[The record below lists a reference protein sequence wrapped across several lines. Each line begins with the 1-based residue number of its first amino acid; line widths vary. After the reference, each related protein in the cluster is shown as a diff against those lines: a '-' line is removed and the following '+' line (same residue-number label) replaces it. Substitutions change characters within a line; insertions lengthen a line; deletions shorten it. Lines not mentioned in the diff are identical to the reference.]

1 MAKRYSVVRRDLY
14 LLREVA
20 RRDRTVSVKRA
31 RVNKLAWATVRVS
44 RIKIGGKNV

>member
-1 MAKRYSVVRRDLY
+1 MGKKYSAVRRDLY
-14 LLREVA
+14 VSREVA

-44 RIKIGGKNV
+44 RFKFGGK